1 MQGVR
6 YVTSRMGSVRA
17 LPSRIF
23 LGGRY
28 YPAASIYTLH
38 NEPNCVVK
46 FNFGPEF
53 EYFPQDLCGLPIP
66 QPMSQVP
73 YQAHMM

>member
-23 LGGRY
+23 LGEGTTQLHQYIRY
-28 YPAASIYTLH
+28 I
-38 NEPNCVVK
+38 
-46 FNFGPEF
+46 
-53 EYFPQDLCGLPIP
+53 
-66 QPMSQVP
+66 MSQTV
-73 YQAHMM
+73 